1 MVDDFAPMREIIR
14 KVLTETGYDTFNI
27 QEANDGATALP
38 LLLAG
43 SFARV
48 RFPMTTE
55 QAMLVPDSAL
65 LTDQQGRYAVVVND
79 RDEVEV
85 RRVRVGALD
94 GAMRVVE
101 EGLDPDDRVIVL
113 GVLKARPG
121 AKVTPKVQEALAGR
135 G

>member
-1 MVDDFAPMREIIR
+1 MSLDLAALFQSLRE
-14 KVLTETGYDTFNI
+14 K
-27 QEANDGATALP
+27 
-38 LLLAG
+38 
-43 SFARV
+43 
-48 RFPMTTE
+48 
-55 QAMLVPDSAL
+55 LVAAAD
-65 LTDQQGRYAVVVND
+65 RIVND